1 MTIVHIFALLHH
13 QNGQDDVMNDNVFDY
28 GLYLLEGILEQLGRH
43 LTEFPANEP
52 PLCPAPIYAIL

>member
-1 MTIVHIFALLHH
+1 M
-13 QNGQDDVMNDNVFDY
+13 GQDDVMNDDVFDY